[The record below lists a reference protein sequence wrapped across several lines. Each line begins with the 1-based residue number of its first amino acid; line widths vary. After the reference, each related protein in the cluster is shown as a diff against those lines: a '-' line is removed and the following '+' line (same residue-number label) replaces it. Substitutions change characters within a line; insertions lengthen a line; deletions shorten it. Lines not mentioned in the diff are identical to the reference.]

1 MGSIKFSGLVT
12 GIKGKIGGTV
22 FQTNRNGYSAK
33 NNTGKGHGYVIG
45 DGGVARMKQNLR
57 VATLAS
63 AWGTLTPEQRN
74 AWINEATNWTFFN
87 RFGDP
92 YTPSG
97 YELFLHVNLNL
108 LQADRTPINEPATQ
122 QEIIPIANFQVLN
135 SSISNFEIRWTAPT
149 NYRYRILVYGSR
161 QQKQGK
167 SISGQT
173 FKFISSIGANITL
186 PYDLTNDLLNAY
198 KILQAGATIWLKVD
212 VVNIETG
219 QRSAS
224 FFTSVVLQS

>member
-108 LQADRTPINEPATQ
+108 YVAEAISLTEPATQ
-122 QEIIPIANFQVLN
+122 QEIFPVDRFVIQNN
-135 SSISNFEIRWTAPT
+135 SISNFTVEWASPTA
-149 NYRYRILVYGSR
+149 NKFRILIYGSR

-173 FKFISSIGANITL
+173 FKQISSIAANISL

-198 KILQAGATIWLKVD
+198 SILQVGATIWLKVD